1 MHQADMGK
9 GEPRYFAYWGKAR
22 MQEGASQRYHLL
34 AFHALDVAAC
44 GVELL
49 RLPRFSLASLA
60 AELGWPLPV
69 VNKIFA
75 WFLALHDL
83 GKFARAFQN
92 LAPGLSPDLVSHVP
106 AKRYSQRHDTL
117 GWLLWQER
125 AECLGASLPDPA
137 DGFWA
142 AWVQTAVGHHGMPP
156 QEVTGGGL
164 LPLQLNAFYLSED
177 VEAAIAFASAVAPFL
192 LPDDLPVPGRAQRQT
207 LLRHAWRLAGLAV
220 LADWLGSNQAHFHYC
235 AQPQDLSAYWR
246 EVAQPAAAQAV
257 RMAGLS
263 DQTVGPWRGPQALFP
278 YLVSP
283 TPLQQYAATV
293 PLAPGPQLFLLED
306 VTGAGKTEAAMILSH
321 RLMAADRAHGIYF
334 ALPSMATANQIYQR
348 TAAMY
353 RRLYQ
358 AGTTPSLVLSHGAR
372 QLVDDF
378 RHSVLEHQALDDDF
392 GYSREESS
400 ASAQCSAW
408 LADNRKKAL
417 LADVGVG
424 TLDQAL
430 LAVLPARHQVLRL
443 LGLSGK
449 VLLVDEVHAY
459 DPYMRVLLC
468 RLLTAHARQ
477 GGSALL
483 LSATLPAAMRAE
495 LIAAFQAGR
504 GHECVEPAVD
514 MRYPLATHVHAEVST
529 HACATRPQLV
539 RKVTVVPLHAE
550 QAVVE
555 RVVNEARA
563 GRCVCWI
570 RNTVDDARHAFTML
584 QAYLPETSL
593 ALFHSRFA
601 MGDRLAIEAAALDR
615 FGKASTAAQRH
626 GQVLIATQVV
636 EQSLDLDFDVMI
648 SDLAPIDLLIQ
659 RAGRL
664 QRHARHG
671 DGEPAM
677 DGCERRP
684 APILYLLCPENTDTP
699 GSDWYAALFPKARH
713 VYPDAG
719 QLWLTQRALLS
730 AGQIVSPGELEQDG
744 AVRSLV
750 EAVYGSEADPIP
762 DALQHATQEQ
772 MGKDMAA
779 ASQAHFNALN
789 LERGYCADSSR
800 HWREDTQTP
809 TRLGDETCEIYLAR
823 EEGDG
828 LVPFVAASDFPW
840 EHAAVRVH
848 AGVVEALSERWLARF
863 GPAVDALRRH
873 HRLLADPALVLPLV
887 QEGGQWVGY
896 CERNGKPQRIEYDDV
911 LGLRGF

>member
-1 MHQADMGK
+1 MEQGAS
-9 GEPRYFAYWGKAR
+9 RYFAYWGKAR

-44 GVELL
+44 GAELL
-49 RLPRFSLASLA
+49 RLPRFSLAPLA
-60 AELGWPLPV
+60 VELGWPLPAV
-69 VNKIFA
+69 EKIFT

-92 LAPGLSPDLVSHVP
+92 LAPGLSPDLVSYVP
-106 AKRYSQRHDTL
+106 ARRYSQRHDTL

-125 AECLGASLPDPA
+125 AACLGASLPDPVH
-137 DGFWA
+137 GFWA

-156 QEVTGGGL
+156 QETTAGGL
-164 LPLQLNAFYLSED
+164 LPLQAHTFYLPGD
-177 VEAAIAFASAVAPFL
+177 VDAAVAFANAVAPFL
-192 LPDDLPVPGRAQRQT
+192 LPTDIPVPGRAQRQT
-207 LLRHAWRLAGLAV
+207 LLQHAWRLAGLAV
-220 LADWLGSNQAHFHYC
+220 LADWLGSNQAHFRYC
-235 AQPQDLSAYWR
+235 EHPQDLSAYWC
-246 EVAQPAAAQAV
+246 EAAQPEAAQAV

-263 DQTVGPWRGPQALFP
+263 DQAVSPWQGSRVLFP
-278 YLVSP
+278 YLASP

-293 PLAPGPQLFLLED
+293 PLAQGPQLFLLED
-306 VTGAGKTEAAMILSH
+306 VTGAGKTEAAMILAH
-321 RLMAADRAHGIYF
+321 RLMAADHAHGIYL
-334 ALPSMATANQIYQR
+334 ALPSMATANQIYRR

-353 RRLYQ
+353 RRLYM
-358 AGTTPSLVLSHGAR
+358 AGTAPSLVLSHGAR

-378 RHSVLEHQALDDDF
+378 RRSVLEPQAQDDDF

-430 LAVLPARHQVLRL
+430 LAVLPARHQALRL

-459 DPYMRVLLC
+459 DPYMHALLC
-468 RLLTAHARQ
+468 KLLTAHARQ
-477 GGSALL
+477 GGSVLL

-495 LIAAFQAGR
+495 LIAAFQAGG
-504 GHECVEPAVD
+504 GHEGVEPAAD
-514 MRYPLATHVHAEVST
+514 TRYPLVTHVHAEVST

-539 RKVTVVPLHAE
+539 RKVAVAPLHTE

-555 RVVNEARA
+555 RVMNEARA
-563 GRCVCWI
+563 GRCICWI
-570 RNTVDDARHAFTML
+570 RNTVDDARHAFTAL
-584 QAYLPETSL
+584 RSHLPEKSL

-615 FGKASTAAQRH
+615 FGKASTAAQRQ

-636 EQSLDLDFDVMI
+636 EQSLDLDFDIMI

-671 DGEPAM
+671 DGEPAT

-684 APILYLLCPENTDTP
+684 APTLYLLCPENTDTP
-699 GSDWYAALFPKARH
+699 GSNWYAASFPKARH
-713 VYPDAG
+713 VYPNVG
-719 QLWLTQRALLS
+719 QLWLTQRALLA
-730 AGQIVSPGELEQDG
+730 AGQIVSPGGPGEDG

-750 EAVYGSEADPIP
+750 EAVYGPEADPIP
-762 DALQHATQEQ
+762 DALQRATQEQ

-789 LERGYCADSSR
+789 LERGYCADSSH
-800 HWREDTQTP
+800 HWYEDTQTP

-823 EEGDG
+823 EEGGG
-828 LVPFVAASDFPW
+828 LVPFVAASAFPW
-840 EHAAVRVH
+840 EHAAVRVR
-848 AGVVEALSERWLARF
+848 AGVAGVLSARWQARF
-863 GPAVDALRRH
+863 GPAIDALRRH

-887 QEGGQWVGY
+887 REDGQWVGY
-896 CERNGKPQRIEYDDV
+896 CERNGKPQRIKYDDV
-911 LGLRGF
+911 LGLRI

>member
-1 MHQADMGK
+1 MAQGAS
-9 GEPRYFAYWGKAR
+9 RYFAYWGKAR

-34 AFHALDVAAC
+34 VFHALDVAAC
-44 GVELL
+44 GAELL
-49 RLPRFSLASLA
+49 RLPRFSLAPMA
-60 AELGWPLPV
+60 AELGWPLAV
-69 VNKIFA
+69 VNQIFT

-125 AECLGASLPDPA
+125 AASLGASLPDPA
-137 DGFWA
+137 HGFWA

-156 QEVTGGGL
+156 QETTAGGL
-164 LPLQLNAFYLSED
+164 LPLQSRDFYLLED
-177 VEAAIAFASAVAPFL
+177 MDAAVAFANAVAPFL
-192 LPDDLPVPGRAQRQT
+192 LPTDIPVPGRAQRQT

-220 LADWLGSNQAHFHYC
+220 LADWLGSNQAHFSYR
-235 AQPQDLSAYWR
+235 AQPQDLLTYWD
-246 EVAQPAAAQAV
+246 EAAQPAAARAV

-263 DQTVGPWRGPQALFP
+263 DQAISPWQGSRALFP
-278 YLVSP
+278 YLASP

-293 PLAPGPQLFLLED
+293 PLAQGPQLFLLED
-306 VTGAGKTEAAMILSH
+306 VTGAGKTEAAMILAH
-321 RLMAADRAHGIYF
+321 RLMAADHAHGLYL
-334 ALPSMATANQIYQR
+334 ALPSMATANQIYRR

-353 RRLYQ
+353 RRLYRE
-358 AGTTPSLVLSHGAR
+358 GTTPSLVLSHGAR

-378 RHSVLEHQALDDDF
+378 RRSVLEPQAHDDDF
-392 GYSREESS
+392 GYSREECS

-430 LAVLPARHQVLRL
+430 LAVLPARHQALRL
-443 LGLSGK
+443 LGLAGK

-459 DPYMRVLLC
+459 DPYMHTLLC

-477 GGSALL
+477 GGSVLL
-483 LSATLPAAMRAE
+483 LSATLPADMRAE
-495 LIAAFQAGR
+495 LIAAFQAGCGR
-504 GHECVEPAVD
+504 KDVELAAD
-514 MRYPLATHVHAEVST
+514 MRYPLATHVHAEVSA

-539 RKVTVVPLHAE
+539 RKVAVTPLHAE
-550 QAVVE
+550 QAAVE
-555 RVVNEARA
+555 RIVSEAQA
-563 GRCVCWI
+563 GRCICWI
-570 RNTVDDARHAFTML
+570 RNTVDDARHAFTAL
-584 QAYLPETSL
+584 QGHLPEQSL

-615 FGKASTAAQRH
+615 FGKASTAAQRQ

-671 DGEPAM
+671 DGEPAT
-677 DGCERRP
+677 DGRERRP
-684 APILYLLCPENTDTP
+684 APTLYLFCLENTGTP
-699 GSDWYAALFPKARH
+699 GGDWYAALFPRARH
-713 VYPDAG
+713 VYPNVG
-719 QLWLTQRALLS
+719 QLLLTQRALLA
-730 AGQIVSPGELEQDG
+730 AGQIVSPGGLGEDG

-762 DALQHATQEQ
+762 DALQRATQEQ

-779 ASQAHFNALN
+779 VSQAHFNALN
-789 LERGYCADSSR
+789 LERGYCVDSSR
-800 HWREDTQTP
+800 HWYEDTQTP

-823 EEGDG
+823 EEDGG
-828 LVPFVAASDFPW
+828 LVPLAAASDFPW
-840 EHAAVRVH
+840 EHAAVRVR
-848 AGVVEALSERWLARF
+848 AGVVGVLSERWQATF
-863 GPAVDALRRH
+863 GPAIDALRQH
-873 HRLLADPALVLPLV
+873 NRLLADPALVLPLV

-896 CERNGKPQRIEYDDV
+896 CERNGKAQRIEYDDV

>member
-1 MHQADMGK
+1 MEK
-9 GEPRYFAYWGKAR
+9 GAAQYFAYWGKAR
-22 MQEGASQRYHLL
+22 IQEGTSQLYHLL
-34 AFHALDVAAC
+34 VFHALDVAAC
-44 GVELL
+44 GAELL
-49 RLPRFSLASLA
+49 RLPRFSLAPLA
-60 AELGWPLPV
+60 AELGWPLRV
-69 VNKIFA
+69 VEKIFI

-92 LAPGLSPDLVSHVP
+92 LAPGLSPDLVSP
-106 AKRYSQRHDTL
+106 DPKKQYLRRHDTL

-125 AECLGASLPDPA
+125 AACLGASLPDPVH
-137 DGFWA
+137 GFWA

-156 QEVTGGGL
+156 QDTAGGGL
-164 LPLQLNAFYLSED
+164 LPLQLHTFYLPED
-177 VEAAIAFASAVAPFL
+177 MDAAVAFANAVAPFL
-192 LPDDLPVPGRAQRQT
+192 LPSDIPVPGRAQRQT

-220 LADWLGSNQAHFHYC
+220 LADWLGSNQEHFRYC
-235 AQPQDLSAYWR
+235 VHPQDLSVYWR
-246 EVAQPAAAQAV
+246 EVAQPAAARAV
-257 RMAGLS
+257 CMAGLS
-263 DQTVGPWRGPQALFP
+263 DQAVSPWQGSQALFP

-283 TPLQQYAATV
+283 TPLQQYAETV
-293 PLAPGPQLFLLED
+293 PLAQGPQLFLLED
-306 VTGAGKTEAAMILSH
+306 VTGAGKTEAAMMLAH
-321 RLMAADRAHGIYF
+321 RLMAAGHAHGIYF
-334 ALPSMATANQIYQR
+334 ALPSMATANQIYRR

-358 AGTTPSLVLSHGAR
+358 AGTAPSLVLSHGAR

-378 RHSVLEHQALDDDF
+378 RSSVLERQAHDDDF
-392 GYSREESS
+392 GYGREESS

-430 LAVLPARHQVLRL
+430 LAVLPARHQSLRL

-459 DPYMRVLLC
+459 DSYMHTLLC

-477 GGSALL
+477 SGSVLL
-483 LSATLPAAMRAE
+483 LSATLPTGMRAE
-495 LIAAFQAGR
+495 LVAAFQAGCGR
-504 GHECVEPAVD
+504 EGAEPAAD
-514 MRYPLATHVHAEVST
+514 TRYPLATHVHAEVST

-539 RKVTVVPLHAE
+539 RKVAVAPFHAE
-550 QAVVE
+550 QAAVE
-555 RVVNEARA
+555 RVIDEARA
-563 GRCVCWI
+563 GRCICWI
-570 RNTVDDARHAFTML
+570 RNTVDDARHAFMAL
-584 QAYLPETSL
+584 QAHLPAPSL

-615 FGKASTAAQRH
+615 FGKASTAVQRR

-636 EQSLDLDFDVMI
+636 EQSLDLDFDIMI

-671 DGEPAM
+671 DGEPAA

-684 APILYLLCPENTDTP
+684 APTLYLLCPENTDTP
-699 GSDWYAALFPKARH
+699 ASDWYAALLPKARH
-713 VYPDAG
+713 VYPDVG
-719 QLWLTQRALLS
+719 KLWLTQRALLA
-730 AGQIVSPGELEQDG
+730 AGQIVSPGGPGEDG

-750 EAVYGSEADPIP
+750 EAVYGAEANSIP
-762 DALQHATQEQ
+762 DALQPAAQERE
-772 MGKDMAA
+772 GKDMAA
-779 ASQAHFNALN
+779 VSQAHFNALN
-789 LERGYCADSSR
+789 LERGYCIDSSR
-800 HWREDTQTP
+800 HWDEDTKTP
-809 TRLGDETCEIYLAR
+809 TRLSDETCEIYLAR
-823 EEGDG
+823 EEGG
-828 LVPFVAASDFPW
+828 ELVPFVAASDFPW
-840 EHAAVRVH
+840 EHAAVRVR
-848 AGVVEALSERWLARF
+848 AGTVGTLSECWQARF
-863 GPAVDALRRH
+863 GPAIDVLRKR

-887 QEGGQWVGY
+887 QEDGRWVGY